1 MAKMTLEKLQA
12 IKNKL
17 AKRINDRQEGL
28 AKANETGIKQI
39 LVCASTGCLSN
50 KSKEV
55 IEAFDKAITDNNL
68 TGKVEVTQ
76 TGCHGLCALGPVV
89 LIYPEGIF
97 YNKVKPA
104 DAEKIITQHIMQGN
118 VVKELVFKNQLD
130 ANGNIIPL
138 NKTNFYKH
146 QVKIALKN
154 AGIIDPENIE
164 EYIASDGYFALHK
177 CLKEMTPEEVI
188 NVITESKLRGRGGG
202 GFPTGLK

>member
-1 MAKMTLEKLQA
+1 MAMTIEKLQA
-12 IKNKL
+12 IKAKL
-17 AKRINDRQEGL
+17 AKRINDRREGQ
-28 AKANETGIKQI
+28 AKAEKTGIKQI

-55 IEAFDKAITDNNL
+55 IEAFNKAIKANNL
-68 TGKVEVTQ
+68 VGKVEVTQ

-97 YNKVKPA
+97 YNKVKPT
-104 DAEKIITQHIMQGN
+104 DAERIITQHIMNNQ
-118 VVKELVFKNQLD
+118 VVKELVFPNQLD
-130 ANGNIIPL
+130 KVGNIIPL
-138 NKTNFYKH
+138 GKTNFYKH
-146 QVKIALKN
+146 QMKIALKN

-177 CLKEMTPEEVI
+177 CLKEMTPEDVI

-202 GFPTGLK
+202 GFPTGMK